1 MTPRTLAR
9 RLAALATAALLTAVP
24 VALAPA
30 GQAAT
35 GGPVGRNAPYEYLGW
50 GNPPDPVSVLSAGG
64 VRQLT
69 LAFMLSDGTCAPA
82 WDGTRPLTGGSDQ
95 SAINR
100 IRAAGGDVVVS
111 FGGWA
116 GNKLGEKC
124 GSPSALAA
132 AYQKVITTYRLHAM
146 DIDIENT
153 EVADAVVRQRVIS
166 ALEIVKTA
174 DPALKVYVTFGTT
187 PSGPDAT
194 GLDLIARGAAARL
207 PVDGW
212 VIMPF
217 DFGGHTGSMGAASA
231 AAADSLARSVAK
243 AYGYSLATAYRHIG
257 ISSMNG
263 HTDEADEVASTADFT
278 TMLRYAQVHHL
289 ARFTFWAVNRDRPCP
304 AGTSAG
310 DTCSG
315 IDQSPYA
322 FTRLI
327 ARYHG

>member
-9 RLAALATAALLTAVP
+9 QLAALAGAFLLAAALATASAA
-24 VALAPA
+24 
-30 GQAAT
+30 QAAAVD
-35 GGPVGRNAPYEYLGW
+35 PVGRNAPYEYLGW
-50 GNPPDPVSVLSAGG
+50 GNPPDPVGVLSAGG
-64 VRQLT
+64 VKELT

-95 SAINR
+95 SAIDR

-116 GNKLGEKC
+116 GNKLGQAC

-132 AYQKVITTYRLHAM
+132 AYQKVIATYRLRAI

-153 EVADAVVRQRVIS
+153 EVADGAVRQRVIS
-166 ALEIVKTA
+166 ALKILKTA
-174 DPALKVYVTFGTT
+174 DPGLKVYVTFGTT

-217 DFGGHTGSMGAASA
+217 DFGGHTGSMGAAST
-231 AAADSLARSVAK
+231 AAADSLAHSVAA
-243 AYGYSLATAYRHIG
+243 AYGCSLAAAYRHIG

-263 HTDEADEVASTADFT
+263 DTDEADEALSPADFT
-278 TMLRYAQVHHL
+278 TMLNYARTHHL

-304 AGTSAG
+304 AGTAAG

-315 IDQSPYA
+315 IDQSPYE